1 MKYILVIGDGMADNP
16 VPELGGKTPLET
28 ADIPHI
34 DALAAAGT
42 LGSVRNCP
50 EGFPPGSDTA
60 IMSIFGCS
68 PRLYYSGRA
77 PLEAADQG
85 IELENG
91 DAAFRCNNVAL
102 SDADDFDKRKMLS
115 HSAGGISGA
124 EGRELIEYLFSHPE
138 FKPLAEK
145 ARMSINP
152 TDSYRHIAVQKQA
165 DIKGIVLAPPH
176 DHLNESVSDI
186 RPHGCADA
194 DVLYELMKKATEIL
208 EKHPV
213 NLRRKAEG
221 KLPAN
226 GIWFWAE
233 GTAAKLPNFV
243 EHYGATGG
251 VVSAVPL
258 CHGIAKMVGLQAI
271 SVDGATGEWETNYEG
286 KVEAALKVLE
296 NNDFAALHLEG
307 PDECSHNGQLKE
319 KVQAIEWLDSRVV
332 EPVCAALRAKGES
345 FRMLILSDHKTLMAN
360 GQHDGTPVPFIIYDS
375 RVSEGSGLG
384 YTEKNGEKGPYVDDG
399 VRLMSMLFQTES

>member
-16 VPELGGKTPLET
+16 VAALGRKTPLE
-28 ADIPHI
+28 AANIPHI
-34 DALAAAGT
+34 DALAKEGII
-42 LGSVRNCP
+42 GSVRNCP

-85 IELENG
+85 IELEPG

-102 SDADDFDKRKMLS
+102 SDEGDFDQRKMLS

-124 EGRELIEYLFSHPE
+124 EGRELIQYLFSHPE
-138 FKPLAEK
+138 FRPLADE
-145 ARMSINP
+145 AGMSINP
-152 TDSYRHIAVQKQA
+152 TDSYRHIAVQKQT
-165 DIKGIVLAPPH
+165 DIHGIVLSPPH
-176 DHLNESVSDI
+176 DHLNERVKDI
-186 RPHGCADA
+186 RPRGCEDA

-208 EKHPV
+208 EQHPI
-213 NLRRKAEG
+213 NRRRREEG
-221 KLPAN
+221 RLPAN
-226 GIWFWAE
+226 GVWFWAE

-243 EHYGATGG
+243 EQYGATGA

-258 CHGIAKMVGLQAI
+258 CHGIAKMVGLEAV
-271 SVDGATGEWETNYEG
+271 SVPGATGEWETNYEG
-286 KVEAALKVLE
+286 KVQAALDVLKKH
-296 NNDFAALHLEG
+296 NFVALHLEG
-307 PDECSHNGQLKE
+307 PDECSHNGQLRE

-332 EPVCAALRAKGES
+332 EPVCAAMRAKGRA

-375 RVSEGSGLG
+375 RVTAGSGLS

-399 VRLMSMLFQTES
+399 VRLMGLLFQK